1 MTAVPKGPSQKL
13 QGPSKW
19 SWDLGWWGS
28 VGVPSSLGPTVGDS
42 RRAGEQVQLG
52 FLLSSVPLPAC
63 WAIWF
68 LPPLPHGGGGFSL
81 PTTPKTVTP
90 LSFPGQVGDAGFR
103 KTGAVDSGRTLGG
116 DPKGLG

>member
-42 RRAGEQVQLG
+42 RKAGEQVQLG

-68 LPPLPHGGGGFSL
+68 LPPLPHGGGFSL

>member
-1 MTAVPKGPSQKL
+1 MNRCSWVSCSPLFLCQLVGPS
-13 QGPSKW
+13 
-19 SWDLGWWGS
+19 GS
-28 VGVPSSLGPTVGDS
+28 YHHYPM
-42 RRAGEQVQLG
+42 
-52 FLLSSVPLPAC
+52 
-63 WAIWF
+63 
-68 LPPLPHGGGGFSL
+68 GGGFSL

>member
-28 VGVPSSLGPTVGDS
+28 VGVPSSLGPIVGDS
-42 RRAGEQVQLG
+42 RKAGEQVQLG
-52 FLLSSVPLPAC
+52 FLLSVPLPAC

-68 LPPLPHGGGGFSL
+68 LPPLPRGGGGFSL

-103 KTGAVDSGRTLGG
+103 KTGAVDSGRTFGG